1 MIMDYVKHSVLS
13 QCCLFVGAK
22 SENILLLSNNT
33 NLEHFEKDTEVVR
46 QGNKNRDIGILVD
59 GELEVTY
66 RTHQDQAIPI
76 AKIKPLEWFGESG
89 FSTNNSLVSAKTTEN
104 SSVIFIPKSVLFDAM
119 ATDGVIMNN
128 VMMCLSDR
136 VFAISRFALSHID
149 NNTLSKIGKQILNQI
164 EMFSSY
170 KSSPECIELRLTKAH
185 LAALIGQTRQSIIPY
200 LNKYTELD
208 LLSFGYGT
216 IKINN
221 INRLRAYVGEIC

>member
-13 QCCLFVGAK
+13 QCGLFTGAE
-22 SENILLLSNNT
+22 SENILLLSKNT
-33 NLEHFEKDTEVVR
+33 HLEHFEKDTEVVR
-46 QGNKNRDIGILVD
+46 QGERNSDIGVLAD
-59 GELEVTY
+59 GELEINY
-66 RTHQDQAIPI
+66 RTHQDQVLPI
-76 AKIKPLEWFGESG
+76 AKIKPLEWFGESA

-104 SSVIFIPKSVLFDAM
+104 SSVIFISTSVLFEAM
-119 ATDGVIMNN
+119 NTDEVIMNN

-149 NNTLSKIGKQILNQI
+149 NDTLSKIGKQILNQV

-170 KSSPECIELRLTKAH
+170 ESPPECIELRLTKTH
-185 LAALIGQTRQSIIPY
+185 LAALIGQTRQSISPY
-200 LNKYTELD
+200 LNKYIELG

-221 INRLRAYVGEIC
+221 INRLRAYVGEVC